1 MRSTPSGSGA
11 CCGRWGWRRFTRSP
25 TPGVIKS
32 DAGIEF
38 HVNFCHPNPMKP
50 AMPTL
55 DEKDIVLLQRIKRHP
70 LLRARVESLLGVVED
85 AGGDLEK
92 ADAAER
98 RVIEELRQM
107 GNEVLT
113 EWARGGAIKSDA
125 RLATSR
131 LCCLFFDATPIVVIF
146 PIRPVEAQRQ
156 HGFDIRGCPP
166 GTGQLEPFL
175 DHIAVRAFDF
185 PRADGQALF

>member
-1 MRSTPSGSGA
+1 
-11 CCGRWGWRRFTRSP
+11 
-25 TPGVIKS
+25 
-32 DAGIEF
+32 
-38 HVNFCHPNPMKP
+38 
-50 AMPTL
+50 MPTL

-113 EWARGGAIKSDA
+113 EWAQGGIDKCTAQAREDGEIRSGGKKNSTGTRPSAKS
-125 RLATSR
+125 R
-131 LCCLFFDATPIVVIF
+131 
-146 PIRPVEAQRQ
+146 
-156 HGFDIRGCPP
+156 
-166 GTGQLEPFL
+166 
-175 DHIAVRAFDF
+175 
-185 PRADGQALF
+185 

>member
-1 MRSTPSGSGA
+1 MFRKDLLRDLLAFLTAPKGDGFGQDFARRAGHRPDQLA
-11 CCGRWGWRRFTRSP
+11 CSNNNRPRPAGT
-25 TPGVIKS
+25 GVIKS

-113 EWARGGAIKSDA
+113 EWAQGGIDKCAAQAQEREEVRSGGKKNSTGTRPSAKS
-125 RLATSR
+125 R
-131 LCCLFFDATPIVVIF
+131 
-146 PIRPVEAQRQ
+146 
-156 HGFDIRGCPP
+156 
-166 GTGQLEPFL
+166 
-175 DHIAVRAFDF
+175 
-185 PRADGQALF
+185 

>member
-1 MRSTPSGSGA
+1 M
-11 CCGRWGWRRFTRSP
+11 
-25 TPGVIKS
+25 IKS

-55 DEKDIVLLQRIKRHP
+55 DEKDIVLSQRIKRHP

-85 AGGDLEK
+85 TGGDLEK

-113 EWARGGAIKSDA
+113 EWAQGGIDKCTAQAQEREEVRSGGKKNSTGTRPSAKS
-125 RLATSR
+125 R
-131 LCCLFFDATPIVVIF
+131 
-146 PIRPVEAQRQ
+146 
-156 HGFDIRGCPP
+156 
-166 GTGQLEPFL
+166 
-175 DHIAVRAFDF
+175 
-185 PRADGQALF
+185 